1 MKKLA
6 IIAEFNPF
14 HEGHKYL
21 IEKARDLTR
30 PDIALAI
37 MSGDFVQRGEA
48 AILDKFTRA
57 SIALN
62 NGLDLVIEMPSFISL
77 QSAKFFAS
85 KSIDILN
92 KLGIDYLAFGIENM
106 ESDDF
111 KKKIDSILEKND
123 LIEKKTRDYLDK
135 NYSYTKAS
143 YLALEDIAGI
153 EFLSSNNILA
163 LEYINAI
170 KNINPKIEYLPIPRR
185 GALNREKN
193 ISHPNFASSSA
204 IRANL
209 DKDLSSLM
217 PEDSYE
223 ELKKAMAANILPSAD
238 SLFRIFQYKLVISN
252 NNFDKVL
259 AYEEG
264 MEEYFKKILVV
275 NPSLDDFINKAISP
289 RYPASRI
296 KRLIINYL
304 LDNTSTLNDVD
315 INFIKILALNKKAK
329 AALGDMGK
337 DIKIIMRKAESLDL
351 DNDNLLVYKKMIEAS
366 NLYSIISNRS
376 LNRDYKVKF

>member
-14 HEGHKYL
+14 HQGHKYL
-21 IEKARDLTR
+21 IEKSKEITKPDLS
-30 PDIALAI
+30 LAI

-77 QSAKFFAS
+77 QSAKFFAL

-92 KLGIDYLAFGIENM
+92 KLGINCLAFGIENM
-106 ESDDF
+106 EADDF
-111 KKKIDSILEKND
+111 RKKIDIILEKND
-123 LIEKKTRDYLDK
+123 LIEEKTKDYLDK

-143 YLALEDIAGI
+143 YLAIEDIAGI

-163 LEYINAI
+163 LEYIKAI
-170 KNINPKIEYLPIPRR
+170 RSINPKIEYLPIPRK

-193 ISHPNFASSSA
+193 IRHPNFASSSA

-217 PEDSYE
+217 PKDSYE
-223 ELKKAMAANILPSAD
+223 ELKKAMATNILPSAD
-238 SLFRIFQYKLVISN
+238 SLFRIFQYKLMISN
-252 NNFDKVL
+252 DILNKVL

-264 MEEYFKKILVV
+264 MDQYFKKVLVV
-275 NPSLDDFINKAISP
+275 NPSLDDFINKATSP

-304 LDNTSTLNDVD
+304 LDNTNDLNEVD
-315 INFIKILALNKKAK
+315 INFVKILALNKKAK
-329 AALGDMGK
+329 TGLGEMGQ

-366 NLYSIISNRS
+366 NLYSIISRRDF
-376 LNRDYKVKF
+376 NRDYKVKF